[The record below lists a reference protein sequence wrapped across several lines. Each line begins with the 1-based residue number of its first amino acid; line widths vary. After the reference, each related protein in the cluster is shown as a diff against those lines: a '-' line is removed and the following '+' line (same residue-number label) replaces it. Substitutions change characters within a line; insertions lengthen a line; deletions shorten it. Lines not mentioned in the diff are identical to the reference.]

1 MDTVLQPQ
9 RGGWIFSLRERRRNT
24 MAIYWDNRRYYS
36 LDYYLKQTYGRK
48 MYKISLDAGLTC
60 PNRDGTLGDRGC
72 IFCSAGGS
80 GDYAADRR
88 RAKHKP
94 RANIPATLISLI
106 SRHIPIPMLRS
117 PVCARYS
124 PKHWHPLISASWISR
139 QDLTALAPMCWNF

>member
-1 MDTVLQPQ
+1 
-9 RGGWIFSLRERRRNT
+9 

-80 GDYAADRR
+80 GDYAGLPSAQDIHRSIG
-88 RAKHKP
+88 
-94 RANIPATLISLI
+94 IP
-106 SRHIPIPMLRS
+106 
-117 PVCARYS
+117 
-124 PKHWHPLISASWISR
+124 
-139 QDLTALAPMCWNF
+139 